1 MAIIQCHFDYACSF
15 WYHGLPQ
22 VWKNKLQTTQNK
34 IIRFVLN
41 LESRTHIDPVHFEYL
56 GWLPVC
62 KKVEYI
68 ILCHVFK
75 IKNFLAPEYMV
86 EHFTSQDSVHSHRT
100 RFSDKGAFSVPKIKG
115 FGLKSFSYNGWTF
128 WNKLPSSITKL
139 DNLKEFK
146 VAIKSHVLNSLV

>member
-1 MAIIQCHFDYACSF
+1 MNECIMACPKFE
-15 WYHGLPQ
+15 
-22 VWKNKLQTTQNK
+22 KNKLQTTQNK

-41 LESRTHIDPVHFEYL
+41 LESRTHIDPVHFESL

-62 KKVEYI
+62 KRVEYI
-68 ILCHVFK
+68 ILCHVYK
-75 IKNFLAPEYMV
+75 IKNGLTPEYMV

-115 FGLKSFSYNGWTF
+115 FGLKSFSYNGCTF

-146 VAIKSHVLNSLV
+146 VTIKSHLLNCLV